1 MTKKWYE
8 DQIEQL
14 QNEIAD
20 LRGHLNEW
28 GEKWKSQEQGYQQQL
43 AAMSEQQAETHKL
56 EIEQLMMK
64 HKRTCQKGNNAQHT
78 HGRGMQQQIKHGAR
92 KPIEHHL
99 QVKGEPMV
107 WEITK
112 LSKTGRTWKDEGN
125 SKKTRGRVLKVRY
138 GTKED
143 IPGPVIS

>member
-43 AAMSEQQAETHKL
+43 AAMSKQQAETHKL

-99 QVKGEPMV
+99 QVKGEPQWSGKLKDDLKKEGHGKMK
-107 WEITK
+107 EIVK
-112 LSKTGRTWKDEGN
+112 RQEA
-125 SKKTRGRVLKVRY
+125 
-138 GTKED
+138 EC
-143 IPGPVIS
+143 